1 MLERFKVPKKDRVY
15 VEEQKVRLVT
25 EKVFVHLGLSQD
37 AAKINADVLITNDL
51 RGVEWVGGASR
62 RWNTTTFNVILLI

>member
-1 MLERFKVPKKDRVY
+1 MLEDLVPKKDRVY

-37 AAKINADVLITNDL
+37 DAKINADV
-51 RGVEWVGGASR
+51 
-62 RWNTTTFNVILLI
+62 